1 MGFLRMSAALVVCL
15 GAFGPA
21 WAHGGFSFSAP
32 ARVQVSH
39 GQGYHSRTSY
49 KATLVVNGTLAG
61 GGLYA
66 GDEGVS
72 EITVFSVPSAAQ
84 RYMNAT
90 GRALPASHS
99 NILLPPATTNGDYT
113 YIWENNGPE

>member
-1 MGFLRMSAALVVCL
+1 MGLVRMSGAIVVCL
-15 GAFGPA
+15 GAFGSA

-39 GQGYHSRTSY
+39 GQSYHGKTSY
-49 KATLVVNGTLAG
+49 RTTVVVNAPLAG

-66 GDEGVS
+66 GGEEVS
-72 EITVFSVPSAAQ
+72 ELTVFSVPSAAE
-84 RYMNAT
+84 RYRNAT

-99 NILLPPATTNGDYT
+99 NILLPPTTANGDYT
-113 YIWENNGPE
+113 TIWENNGPE